1 MSFSERLK
9 SERKRLR
16 LTQPQLAEL
25 AGTTKQSQL
34 KYEKGMQKPGTE
46 YLIAVAAVGVDVQ
59 YLLTGVRSEMALTHQ
74 ERTLL
79 QLYRKAAPAIQG
91 AALAVLASGGV
102 QGQNVTVNGNVSGGS
117 VVAHTVNNG

>member
-9 SERKRLR
+9 SERKRLK

-34 KYEKGMQKPGTE
+34 KYEKDMQKPGTE

-91 AALAVLASGGV
+91 AALAVLASGSV